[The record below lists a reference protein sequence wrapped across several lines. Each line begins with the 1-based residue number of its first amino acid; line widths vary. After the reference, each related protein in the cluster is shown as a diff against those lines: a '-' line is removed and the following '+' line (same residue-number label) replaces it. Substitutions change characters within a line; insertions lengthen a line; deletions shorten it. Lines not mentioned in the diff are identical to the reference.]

1 MPLYAVFAAIL
12 VQFVWGG
19 NYSASKFALN
29 ELPPLLM
36 IALRFALLSLL
47 LAPLALR
54 QPLPDRAR
62 MKSFAV
68 ICLTTLVFHFSTL
81 LLALHMG
88 LNVTSCILA
97 VQLGVPFSCILSTYV
112 FKDYL
117 GPWRSAGM
125 AIAFMGVVFV
135 AVTPNVVENLGAFM
149 IAILSALGWSAGN
162 LYLKIMKP
170 EKTVPLL
177 FWPGLMAL
185 CSMSVLSLV
194 FESRQMEHIANAS
207 WHAWVAIAYSA
218 AFSSVI
224 GYGLWNWLMTRYP
237 VNDVVPYSMLLPV
250 AGISGGV
257 LFFDDPINWH
267 IVVGAALTIVG
278 VGIIALRR
286 PRLVA
291 AEKM

>member
-1 MPLYAVFAAIL
+1 MPLYAILAAIL
-12 VQFVWGG
+12 VQLVWGG

-54 QPLPDRAR
+54 QPIPDRGR
-62 MKSFAV
+62 MKSFA
-68 ICLTTLVFHFSTL
+68 IIGLTTLVFHFATL
-81 LLALHMG
+81 LFALHMG

-125 AIAFMGVVFV
+125 AIAFLGVVFV
-135 AVTPNVVENLGAFM
+135 AGTPNVVENLGAFM

-185 CSMSVLSLV
+185 FSMTLLSLL
-194 FESRQMEHIANAS
+194 FESEQLEHIRAAS
-207 WHAWVAIAYSA
+207 WHAWAAIGYSA
-218 AFSSVI
+218 VFSSVI

-257 LFFDDPINWH
+257 LFFDDPMNWH
-267 IVVGAALTIVG
+267 VVVGAALTIVG

-286 PRLVA
+286 PRLVE